1 LRKGGAEMALRE
13 LLSNPLGFGAAPLGN
28 MFRAVSE
35 EDAHATV
42 QSAWNA
48 GVRLYDTAP
57 VYGAGLSEL
66 RLGAALADKPRDEY
80 VLTSKVGRVV
90 LDELGPEHEPLPA
103 LFAHGRCNVVVND
116 YTADATLRSIEDSLI
131 RLKTDHLDVVFVHDV
146 AFNVYGDEW
155 IDKLAEC
162 RSGAFPILDR
172 LRDEGVITA
181 WGMAV
186 NRTEAVELTL
196 DLQQVRPDVFLLAG
210 RYSLLDHERA
220 LQRLLPQAEA
230 QGVEMIVG
238 GPYSSG
244 ALVGGPHFDYA
255 PITPEVKARVDRFAA
270 MAATYGV
277 SLKAVALQFCLAPA
291 ASVAVIPGATRPE
304 RIAEDAAALAEI
316 IPVELWTD
324 LREQGL
330 IAEHAP
336 LP

>member
-1 LRKGGAEMALRE
+1 MTLGP
-13 LLSNPLGFGAAPLGN
+13 LLSSPLGFGAAPLGN
-28 MFRAVSE
+28 MFRAVSDE
-35 EDAHATV
+35 EAQATV
-42 QSAWNA
+42 RRAWDA

-90 LDELGPEHEPLPA
+90 LDDIRPAPDTEPA
-103 LFAHGRCNVVVND
+103 LFAHGRPNVMVND
-116 YTADATLRSIEDSLI
+116 YSADATLRSIEDSLT
-131 RLKTDHLDVVFVHDV
+131 RLRTDRLDAVFVHDV

-162 RSGAFPILDR
+162 RIGAFRILDR
-172 LRDEGVITA
+172 LRDEGTITA

-186 NRTEAVELTL
+186 NRTEAVEVTL
-196 DLQQVRPDVFLLAG
+196 DLQEVRPDAFLLAG

-238 GPYSSG
+238 APYASG
-244 ALVGGPHFDYA
+244 ALVGGPNYDYG
-255 PITPEVKARVDRFAA
+255 PITPPIRDRVGLLGAVAA
-270 MAATYGV
+270 SHGV
-277 SLKAVALQFCLAPA
+277 SLKAVALQFCLAPS

-304 RIAEDAAALAEI
+304 RIAEDAAALAETV
-316 IPVELWTD
+316 PVELWAD
-324 LREQGL
+324 LRDGGL
-330 IAEHAP
+330 ISEHAP
-336 LP
+336 VP

>member
-1 LRKGGAEMALRE
+1 MTLRE
-13 LLSNPLGFGAAPLGN
+13 LLSTPLGFGAAPLGN

-35 EDAHATV
+35 EQAQATV
-42 QSAWNA
+42 QAAWDA
-48 GVRLYDTAP
+48 GVRLFDTAP

-66 RLGAALADKPRDEY
+66 RLGAALAGKPRAEY
-80 VLTSKVGRVV
+80 VLTSKVGRVI
-90 LDELGPEHEPLPA
+90 LDELRPLDEEKPTIF
-103 LFAHGRCNVVVND
+103 LDGRPNVVVND

-131 RLKTDHLDVVFVHDV
+131 RLKTDRLDAVFVHDV

-162 RSGAFPILDR
+162 RTGAFPVLDR

-196 DLQQVRPDVFLLAG
+196 DLQEVRPNAFLLAG
-210 RYSLLDHERA
+210 LYSLLDHERA
-220 LQRLLPQAEA
+220 LQRLLPQAAA

-244 ALVGGPHFDYA
+244 ALVGGPNFNYG
-255 PITPEVKARVDRFAA
+255 PITPEARTRIDRLAA
-270 MAATYGV
+270 ISAAHGV

-304 RIAEDAAALAEI
+304 RIAEDCAALAENV
-316 IPVELWTD
+316 PAELWAD
-324 LREQGL
+324 LRGAGL
-330 IAEHAP
+330 IAEQAP